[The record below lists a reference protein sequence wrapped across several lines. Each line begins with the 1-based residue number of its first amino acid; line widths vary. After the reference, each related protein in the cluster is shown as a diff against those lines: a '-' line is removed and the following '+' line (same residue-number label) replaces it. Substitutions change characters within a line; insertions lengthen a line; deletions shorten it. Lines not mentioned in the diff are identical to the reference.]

1 MKVLFFIA
9 TLLWAHPCVF
19 SRSEVVEE
27 AVTASFQEFDQEAVG
42 KELKTHSSVFF
53 VETFNDKDSLQ
64 KSWIISKA
72 KKKTDDGSTLQYD
85 GDWLIEKPV
94 KDSLPN
100 DMGLTFALK
109 AKHRAI
115 SAKLFRDFNF
125 GNRPFVI
132 QYEVLHQ
139 DGQECGGA
147 YLKLISKERRISD
160 LNEFNDKTPYAIMFG
175 PDKCGTT
182 NKLHFIFQHKNPL
195 NGSFEE
201 KHCKPPQS
209 RIDETFTDS
218 KPHLFKLILNPDS
231 TFSISV
237 DHKVINEGSLLE
249 NFEPPVNPPRVID
262 DPNDKK
268 PEDWDDREKIADPTA
283 KKPDDWDEN
292 APPEIP
298 DANAVKPE
306 GWLEDEPINISD
318 PSAEKPD
325 DWDDEMDGEWEA
337 PLVPNPACED
347 APGCGPWTPPLI
359 NNPDYK
365 GKWTPPLINN
375 PNFKGLW
382 HPRKIPNPE
391 FFEDKHPFQT
401 MSTIDAVGFE
411 LWSVSSK
418 IMFDNIIITDDDHV
432 AKQFAT
438 VTFDKKIINIEKSA
452 DTLLSQFVAFTNR
465 YPWLWAIY
473 VVVLL
478 VPITL
483 IVVCCFWN
491 SKDNDAERKKND
503 DLVQSSASAVEESSY
518 SSITPA
524 DNAPHAHDKG
534 QSSNQ
539 KDLLA
544 DDEFR
549 SSSVTDTDTGSV
561 ESEPIH
567 EVEAN
572 GETLSR
578 GASEERSSET
588 KEVPKNVMEA
598 NTIDQAT
605 NDKEADEGVE
615 HTSDRGSTGDKG
627 DDQNVNELPAEPEM
641 VLKKRK

>member
-1 MKVLFFIA
+1 MMKLLCLIA
-9 TLLWAHPCVF
+9 TLLWTHHCVL
-19 SRSEVVEE
+19 SHDEIVDGGVP
-27 AVTASFQEFDQEAVG
+27 ATFQEYDQEAVG
-42 KELKTHSSVFF
+42 KELKTHTSVFF
-53 VETFNDKDSLQ
+53 VETFNDKDALA
-64 KSWIISKA
+64 SWILSKS
-72 KKKTDDGSTLQYD
+72 KKKTEDGSTLQYD
-85 GDWLIEKPV
+85 GDWLIGFPA
-94 KDSLPN
+94 KDALPN
-100 DMGLTFALK
+100 DMGLTFAAK

-115 SAKLFRDFNF
+115 SAKLFRDYVF

-147 YLKLISKERRISD
+147 YLKLISKERPIAD
-160 LNEFNDKTPYAIMFG
+160 LNEFNDKTPYSIMFG

-201 KHCKPPQS
+201 KHCKPPQT

-218 KPHLFKLILNPDS
+218 KPHLFRLVLHPDS

-237 DHKVINEGSLLE
+237 DHKIINEGSLLE
-249 NFEPPVNPPRVID
+249 DFEPPVNPPKVID

-268 PEDWDDREKIADPTA
+268 PAAWDDREKIPDPSA
-283 KKPDDWDEN
+283 KKPDEWDED
-292 APPEIP
+292 APAEIP

-347 APGCGPWTPPLI
+347 APGCGPWAAPLVINPDYRGKWSPPLI
-359 NNPDYK
+359 NNPD
-365 GKWTPPLINN
+365 
-375 PNFKGLW
+375 FKGIW
-382 HPRKIPNPE
+382 YPRKIPNPD
-391 FFEDKHPFQT
+391 FFEDKHPFHT

-418 IMFDNIIITDDDHV
+418 ILFDNIIITDDENV
-432 AKQFAT
+432 AKQFAS
-438 VTFDKKIINIEKSA
+438 VTYDKKILNIEKSA

-473 VVVLL
+473 IVVLL
-478 VPITL
+478 IPITL

-491 SKDNDAERKKND
+491 SKDNDAQAKKND
-503 DLVQSSASAVEESSY
+503 DFLQSSNVDETSY
-518 SSITPA
+518 SSISSPESK
-524 DNAPHAHDKG
+524 DDKD
-534 QSSNQ
+534 Q
-539 KDLLA
+539 KAKRKDA
-544 DDEFR
+544 RDDEEFR

-567 EVEAN
+567 EDYQVEAN
-572 GETLSR
+572 GDKSAR
-578 GASEERSSET
+578 KGSEERKSET
-588 KEVPKNVMEA
+588 KELAKNISEGHSGEQSTK
-598 NTIDQAT
+598 N
-605 NDKEADEGVE
+605 EGGDEDVE
-615 HTSDRGSTGDKG
+615 CVSERGSNDDKG
-627 DDQNVNELPAEPEM
+627 DEHSAHESSAEPEM